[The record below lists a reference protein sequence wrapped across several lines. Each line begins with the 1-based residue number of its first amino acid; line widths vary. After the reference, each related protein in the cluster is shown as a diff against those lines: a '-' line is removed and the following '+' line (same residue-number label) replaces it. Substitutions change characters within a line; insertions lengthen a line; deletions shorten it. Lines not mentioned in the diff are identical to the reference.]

1 MPSTLFT
8 PCPLGPITVP
18 NRIAV
23 APMCQYMAQDGVPN
37 DWHLVHLGQFAQS
50 GAGLICTEATGVEPE
65 GRITPGCTGLWNDE
79 QEAAWARILTFCR
92 SVGPAKLGIQL
103 AHAGR
108 KASTLPPWEGAG
120 PVPEGQGSWQT
131 VSASAEAYLPHWN
144 TPMALDVVGIAQV
157 IEAFRKSA
165 ERSARAGFDF
175 IEIHAAHGYLLHQ
188 FLSSLSNKRT
198 DNYGG
203 SLDNRMRLTLEV
215 FEAVRAAFPSDRA
228 VMLRFSASDW
238 AEGGW
243 DLAQSVLLSRALRE
257 LGCDM
262 LHVSS
267 GGLTNE
273 QKIVPGPGYQVEFA
287 ATIRREADVPVMA
300 VGQITEALQAETIV
314 RSGQADMVSLARGM
328 LWNPRW
334 AWHAAAE
341 LGEDLSLPAP
351 YARANPALR
360 GKPFITRK

>member
-1 MPSTLFT
+1 MPSTLFS
-8 PCPLGPITVP
+8 PFPLGPITVP

-23 APMCQYMAQDGVPN
+23 APMCQYMAEDGVPT

-50 GAGLICTEATGVEPE
+50 GPGLICTEATGVEPE
-65 GRITPGCTGLWNDE
+65 GRITPGCTGLWNDA

-92 SVGPAKLGIQL
+92 SVGPAKLGLQL

-108 KASTLPPWEGAG
+108 KGSTLPPWEGGG
-120 PVPEGQGSWQT
+120 PINEGQGDWQT
-131 VSASAEAYLPHWN
+131 VSASAEPYLPHW
-144 TPMALDVVGIAQV
+144 TAPQALDDAGIARV
-157 IEAFRKSA
+157 TAAFRQAA

-175 IEIHAAHGYLLHQ
+175 VEVHVAHGYLLHQ
-188 FLSSLSNKRT
+188 FLSPLSNKRT
-198 DNYGG
+198 DGYGG
-203 SLDNRMRLTLEV
+203 SLDNRMRLALEV
-215 FEAVRAAFPSDRA
+215 FEAVRAAFPADRA
-228 VMLRFSASDW
+228 VMLRLSASDW
-238 AEGGW
+238 TDGGW
-243 DLAQSVLLSRALRE
+243 DLAQSVVLARALRE
-257 LGCDM
+257 LGCAM
-262 LHVSS
+262 IHVSS

-273 QKIVPGPGYQVEFA
+273 QKIVTGPGYQMEFA
-287 ATIRREADVPVMA
+287 ATIRREAEVPVMA
-300 VGQITEALQAETIV
+300 VGQITEPLQAETIL

-334 AWHAAAE
+334 AWHAAAA